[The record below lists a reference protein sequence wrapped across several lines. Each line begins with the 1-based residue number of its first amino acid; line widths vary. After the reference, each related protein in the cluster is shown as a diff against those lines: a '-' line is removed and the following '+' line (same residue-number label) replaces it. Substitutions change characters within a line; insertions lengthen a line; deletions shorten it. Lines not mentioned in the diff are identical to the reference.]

1 MKAPPR
7 QDVSAP
13 GRTDDGGHDVDGDPD
28 TVSDQAAE
36 RLFKLV
42 LIVLGLVLVVVAVAG
57 VAAWLTSSND
67 EQEPLGE
74 VDIGFMQDMLD
85 HHDQALVISEAY
97 AEGSPDGDA
106 APYAS
111 EVVMFQTRDI
121 ARMEQWLADDGAV
134 RGAPD
139 REAMLWMPMA
149 DPTPVGEMPGMQDQ
163 ARIAELEAARGSEA
177 DVLFFELMAAHHLGG
192 VLMANYAAENAESEL
207 IRDFAAA
214 VSYNQRIEVVEYE
227 GAVERLGLG

>member
-1 MKAPPR
+1 MSSLPIR
-7 QDVSAP
+7 EQDGELDLDS
-13 GRTDDGGHDVDGDPD
+13 
-28 TVSDQAAE
+28 VSDRATD
-36 RLFKLV
+36 RLFKVV
-42 LIVLGLVLVVVAVAG
+42 LMVLGLVVLVVAVAG
-57 VAAWLTSSND
+57 VAAWLTSSDD

-97 AEGSPDGDA
+97 AGGNPDGDA

-121 ARMEQWLADDGAV
+121 ARMEQWLADDGAA
-134 RGAPD
+134 RGVPD
-139 REAMLWMPMA
+139 RDAMLWMPMA
-149 DPTPVGEMPGMQDQ
+149 EPTPVGEMPGMQVP
-163 ARIAELEAARGSEA
+163 ARIAELDAARGAEA
-177 DVLFFELMAAHHLGG
+177 DALFFELMTAHHLGG

-207 IRDFAAA
+207 IREFAAA

>member
-1 MKAPPR
+1 MKAPPE
-7 QDVSAP
+7 QDLSAP
-13 GRTDDGGHDVDGDPD
+13 ARTGDVGRDVDRDPD

-36 RLFKLV
+36 RVFRVV
-42 LIVLGLVLVVVAVAG
+42 LIVLGLVLLVVAVAG
-57 VAAWLTSSND
+57 VVAWATSSDD
-67 EQEPLGE
+67 EQEPLGA

-106 APYAS
+106 SPYAS

-121 ARMEQWLADDGAV
+121 ARMEQWLADGGAA

-139 REAMLWMPMA
+139 RDAMSWMPMA
-149 DPTPVGEMPGMQDQ
+149 DPTPVAEMPGMQIP
-163 ARIAELEAARGSEA
+163 ARIAELEAARGAEA
-177 DVLFFELMAAHHLGG
+177 DALFFELMTAHHLGG
-192 VLMANYAAENAESEL
+192 VLMANYAAENAENEF
-207 IRDFAAA
+207 IRDFAAG